1 MFSLLRVALVIL
13 SFHSSR
19 TVNRTVFLGML
30 SWDSTTMIQSLTP
43 LYVYW
48 MSLCPDFAILP
59 GHSPHFFL
67 MCPES
72 YLQATTVAF
81 VRWFF
86 LRQGLTLAQAALEL
100 TL

>member
-1 MFSLLRVALVIL
+1 
-13 SFHSSR
+13 
-19 TVNRTVFLGML
+19 
-30 SWDSTTMIQSLTP
+30 MIQSLTP